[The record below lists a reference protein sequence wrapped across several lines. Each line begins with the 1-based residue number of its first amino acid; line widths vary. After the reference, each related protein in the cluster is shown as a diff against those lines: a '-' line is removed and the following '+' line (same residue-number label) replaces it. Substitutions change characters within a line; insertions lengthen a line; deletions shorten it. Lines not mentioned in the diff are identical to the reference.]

1 MANMCSNTIYFC
13 STSKEVLQR
22 FMDTVQDGDS
32 YQELFRKN
40 GYTEKE
46 ARKNTDGRDYI
57 IYCNYEIEERDG
69 FCYFIA
75 DTETAWDTH
84 IETFHLLFK
93 QKYDNQIFAYYCS
106 EEPGFNIFV
115 TNDSEKL
122 FFDDRYRI
130 SAYETTYF
138 SNKNELVEFIKKEYG
153 VEVSII
159 DSVATMEKRIREKLE
174 QDENTQGCCFVN
186 KFEID
191 TYG

>member
-13 STSKEVLQR
+13 STNKEVLEK

-32 YQELFRKN
+32 YQKLFMKN

-46 ARKNTDGRDYI
+46 AMEHCDGRDYI
-57 IYCNYEIEERDG
+57 TFCDYEITERDG
-69 FCYFIA
+69 FYYFMV

-84 IETFHLLFK
+84 IEAFHLLFK
-93 QKYDNQIFAYYCS
+93 QKYDNEIFAYYCS
-106 EEPGFNIFV
+106 EEPGFNVFV

-122 FFDDRYRI
+122 FFDDRYRV
-130 SAYETTYF
+130 STCETLYF
-138 SNKNELVEFIKKEYG
+138 SNKRDLVDFIKERTG
-153 VEVSII
+153 VAVSII
-159 DSVATMEKRIREKLE
+159 DPVERMEKRVRDKMEP
-174 QDENTQGCCFVN
+174 DEAKGCYFIN

>member
-13 STSKEVLQR
+13 STNKEVLEK

-32 YQELFRKN
+32 YQKLFMKN

-46 ARKNTDGRDYI
+46 AMEHCDGRDYI
-57 IYCNYEIEERDG
+57 TFCDYEITERDG
-69 FCYFIA
+69 FYYFMV

-93 QKYDNQIFAYYCS
+93 QKYNAEIFAYYCS
-106 EEPGFNIFV
+106 EEPGFSIFV
-115 TNDSEKL
+115 TNDGEKM
-122 FFDDRYRI
+122 FFEDRYRI
-130 SAYETTYF
+130 SACETVYF
-138 SNKNELVEFIKKEYG
+138 PNKHELVEYIKEEYG

-159 DSVATMEKRIREKLE
+159 DSVDKMEKKVRAKIE
-174 QDENTQGCCFVN
+174 QDKRKGCCFIN

-191 TYG
+191 IYG